1 MQPRLGSNE
10 GDPVDPRSDAPAAK
24 GGPGGPGVVAVAG
37 EALIDFVPAG
47 RNGLFEAAPGGSPA
61 NVAVGL
67 ARQEVPVRLLA
78 RIADDLLGH
87 RIRAHLTGNRVDLSF
102 AVQAAEP
109 TSLAIVAVGPDGVVE
124 YDFRVKGTADWQWR
138 DHELASALDGDVV
151 ALHAGSLALTMA
163 PGADALQ
170 RLMARAGEAMTV
182 SYDPNCRPLLMGSP
196 EAVRGR
202 IEALVGLADVVKA
215 SADDLAWLLPDRP
228 PEQVA
233 EAWLARGPSLV
244 VITLGPAGLVAATR
258 QAGVLRRPG
267 RVVTV
272 VDTVGAGDACMS
284 ALLAG
289 LHRRD
294 LLGASRRADLL
305 AVDAATLQEVAD
317 EAVLAA
323 AITCTRHG
331 AAPPWPSQPARLVT
345 TLASLPRLRSR
356 TVACRRRHTDLPPP
370 LGAGRAA
377 RAAPSRRPH
386 NEVPGASESGRRFAR
401 QRAQLRGPNLSLL
414 GQAPA

>member
-1 MQPRLGSNE
+1 
-10 GDPVDPRSDAPAAK
+10 
-24 GGPGGPGVVAVAG
+24 VVAVAG

-61 NVAVGL
+61 DVAVGL

-138 DHELASALDGDVV
+138 DHELAGALDGDVV

-170 RLMARAGEAMTV
+170 RLMARAGEVMTV
-182 SYDPNCRPLLMGSP
+182 SYDPNCRPLLMGAP
-196 EAVRGR
+196 DAVRGR

-215 SADDLAWLLPDRP
+215 SADDLAWLLPGRA

-233 EAWLARGPSLV
+233 EAWLSKGPSV
-244 VITLGPAGLVAATR
+244 VAVTLGPAGLVVAAR
-258 QAGVLRRPG
+258 QTGLLRRPG
-267 RVVTV
+267 RRVDV

-284 ALLAG
+284 GLLAG
-289 LHRRD
+289 LHRRG
-294 LLGASRRADLL
+294 LLGAGAGPTSGPWTPPPWPRWPTRPSWPPPSPAP
-305 AVDAATLQEVAD
+305 ATAPTHRPLP
-317 EAVLAA
+317 
-323 AITCTRHG
+323 TC
-331 AAPPWPSQPARLVT
+331 APPWPSQPARLVT

-356 TVACRRRHTDLPPP
+356 IRIRIRRRAASTGKLTATLTCWLCGQHQRQVKKQI
-370 LGAGRAA
+370 AGPGVYICNECIDRCVEIIAQERPRA
-377 RAAPSRRPH
+377 
-386 NEVPGASESGRRFAR
+386 
-401 QRAQLRGPNLSLL
+401 
-414 GQAPA
+414 